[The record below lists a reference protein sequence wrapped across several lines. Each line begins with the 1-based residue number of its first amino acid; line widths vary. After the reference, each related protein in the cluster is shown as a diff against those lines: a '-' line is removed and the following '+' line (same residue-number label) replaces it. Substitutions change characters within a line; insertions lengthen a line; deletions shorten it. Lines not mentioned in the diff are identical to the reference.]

1 MLSHRPDT
9 VKLIDGVGGV
19 ARSSEEVSIMGG
31 TPIRLPGGCALHG
44 RPTFRWCATILAAAE
59 ITCFSARLAEPPA
72 QAAEPAVA
80 EVRERNV
87 VRKQL
92 PKHVKSIA
100 LEYTVIAVDDTGKEQ
115 FVDPHA
121 HTFKVG
127 DSFLVRIRPQDDVYV
142 YVFNE
147 GPTGERSC
155 LLPSE
160 GEKPPLVKKGAEI
173 SLPDDGGYFT
183 FSEPAGEE
191 KLVVVALTEPNDDL
205 QLLTSAVFKS
215 GRSAA
220 ENLTSEQREA
230 KKRADAGMESLRQR
244 AGTGVQSRGPVRK
257 VVERVEG
264 LGADGRV
271 THVEPPRPGETSSYG
286 IAVSAGDPELFLDIP
301 LHSRAPSK

>member
-1 MLSHRPDT
+1 
-9 VKLIDGVGGV
+9 
-19 ARSSEEVSIMGG
+19 MGG
-31 TPIRLPGGCALHG
+31 TSITIPI
-44 RPTFRWCATILAAAE
+44 TCATLGNMTPRRTATVLAAAG
-59 ITCFSARLAEPPA
+59 IALFAGTTSGPPA
-72 QAAEPAVA
+72 LAAEPAVA

-87 VRKQL
+87 IRKQL
-92 PKHVKSIA
+92 PKHMKSIA

-160 GEKPPLVKKGAEI
+160 GEKPPLVKKGTEI

-183 FSEPAGEE
+183 FAEPAGEE

-205 QLLTSAVFKS
+205 RLLTSAVFKS

-220 ENLTSEQREA
+220 ANLTSEQREA

-244 AGTGVQSRGPVRK
+244 AGKGVQSRGPVRK

-264 LGADGRV
+264 LAADGRV

-301 LHSRAPSK
+301 LHSRAPSN